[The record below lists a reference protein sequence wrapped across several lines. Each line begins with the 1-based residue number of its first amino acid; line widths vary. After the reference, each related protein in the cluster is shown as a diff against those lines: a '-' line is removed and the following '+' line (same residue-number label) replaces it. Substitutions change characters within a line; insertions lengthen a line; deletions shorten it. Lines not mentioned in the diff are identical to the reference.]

1 MNDIKYFLAI
11 DIGASSGR
19 HIVGHIVD
27 GEIKLDEV
35 YRFPN
40 GMKRADCDG
49 LVWDVEEIFYHI
61 KQGLRV
67 AFQKY
72 AKIESVAI
80 DTWGVDYVLMKN
92 DVPVLPCRAYRNERT
107 LSVIDEVHSI
117 VPFNEL
123 YAKTGIQFQTFNTIY
138 QLYDDKKQGR
148 LDGVTDFLFVPE
160 FFSYWLTGVKKH
172 EYTEATT
179 SGLVNATTKQYDQEI
194 ISRLGLPQEMFGK
207 LDAPQTVVGRLTE
220 EVSCEVGGQTTV
232 VLCASHDTASAYEA
246 VDCDDNS
253 VVLSSGTW
261 SLIGAKLPQA
271 DTSEQSCEN
280 NFSNEGGV
288 GYFRYLKN
296 IMGMW
301 LINEVQRKKGI
312 AFPEIVALAEQS
324 NYTEIFDVNDE
335 SLMSPIDMES
345 AIRTLL
351 SKNPP
356 ATDGDLYASIYR
368 SLAFCYGK
376 AVGGMEKTLGI
387 TFEKIYIV
395 GGGAKNKFL
404 NDLTESYTGKQV
416 IALPIEATAIG
427 NLLAQIRRYDNAE

>member
-1 MNDIKYFLAI
+1 MNDTKYLLAI

-19 HIVGHIVD
+19 HIVGHCD
-27 GEIKLDEV
+27 GGEIKLDEV

-40 GMKRADCDG
+40 GMKRTDSDG
-49 LVWDVEEIFYHI
+49 LVWDVEEIFHHI
-61 KQGLRV
+61 KQGLRA
-67 AFQKY
+67 AFKKY

-80 DTWGVDYVLMKN
+80 DTWGVDYVLMKGN
-92 DVPVLPCRAYRNERT
+92 EAILPCRAYRNERT

-148 LDGVTDFLFVPE
+148 LEGVTDFLFVPE
-160 FFSYWLTGVKKH
+160 FFSYLLTGVKKH

-179 SGLVNATTKQYDQEI
+179 GGLVNAVTKQYDKDLI
-194 ISRLGLPQEMFGK
+194 ARLGLPESIFCK
-207 LDAPQTVVGRLTE
+207 LDAPQTVVGQLKDDISR
-220 EVSCEVGGQTTV
+220 EVGGQTTV

-246 VDCDDNS
+246 VDCDDRS
-253 VVLSSGTW
+253 VILSSGTW
-261 SLIGAKLPQA
+261 SLIGAKLAQA
-271 DTSEQSCEN
+271 DTSVQSCEN

-312 AFPEIVALAEQS
+312 SFPEIVALAESS
-324 NYTEIFDVNDE
+324 NYNETFDVNDE

-345 AIRTLL
+345 AIRVLL
-351 SKNPP
+351 SDNPP
-356 ATDGDLYASIYR
+356 QSDGDLFASIYH
-368 SLAFCYGK
+368 SLALSYGK
-376 AVGGMEKTLGI
+376 AVCGMEKTLNK
-387 TFEKIYIV
+387 TFNKIYIV

-404 NDLTESYTGKQV
+404 NDLTERYTGKQV
-416 IALPIEATAIG
+416 VALPIEATAIG
-427 NLLAQIRRYDNAE
+427 NLLAQIRRCADAE